1 MIRLA
6 ALVILSRL
14 QCIENPALGESARQN
29 TPQERSAAQFARH
42 QSSISKSGGEMIG
55 NLSRHSGVERQSGP
69 QCLPRKRAAMARR
82 WRFIAAPYSLT
93 AVASRRKAIANK
105 RTAVVRRFRATLT
118 CFSRRSDDFGETTAS
133 PLVCSLAGIQPQR
146 NNSTNMVKI
155 QTQNSAAALS

>member
-1 MIRLA
+1 VNSATRTRVSSSIYR
-6 ALVILSRL
+6 SRRRRWSGSVGFNF

-82 WRFIAAPYSLT
+82 WRFIAAPYSLI
-93 AVASRRKAIANK
+93 AVASRRIAVASK
-105 RTAVVRRFRATLT
+105 RTAAVRRFRASLT
-118 CFSRRSDDFGETTAS
+118 CFSRSSVDFGETTPHPSVLPCRDTYS
-133 PLVCSLAGIQPQR
+133 PKQ
-146 NNSTNMVKI
+146 
-155 QTQNSAAALS
+155 